1 MSNSSNTL
9 VGRIAV
15 SVGKM
20 APVSIEFENTE
31 SGESDVADF
40 FRSPLV
46 ENKSKNRM
54 FVELKV
60 RVEASPQLPSD
71 RAMADVV
78 EVVVVVVTQ
87 DTCPVLPATSVVRG
101 PPVEPGLDD

>member
-1 MSNSSNTL
+1 MS
-9 VGRIAV
+9 VGQMTPV
-15 SVGKM
+15 SV
-20 APVSIEFENTE
+20 EFKDAE
-31 SGESDVADF
+31 SGEGDVADF
-40 FRSPLV
+40 LRSPLI
-46 ENKSKNRM
+46 ENKSKERV